1 MRDRPA
7 IPMKRRLAWRLS
19 ALVVLLPLAGLQAQ
33 PAHYESEPN
42 DTPAQANAIGG
53 AVTVFGTMDKGDQ
66 DGFVWTVSDDDARK
80 RWTFELRGIPGRLTI
95 AEVVRVEMADGKSAV
110 VGAERLMKM
119 GTRDGLT
126 PSIAR
131 DLIFEP
137 GEYLIGI
144 AYGGGSGEGSGGAFR
159 PPMSGLSFGDKV
171 RPEKA
176 PGAAGAAEGASGA
189 NAAASDAGGYRFAI
203 REGSRLDVSRYP
215 GPRNTRKTAQALR
228 PGTEFATF
236 ESQPSAWYA
245 LGFGQKDAGRRWDI
259 AAQVPVGRRLD
270 ATLYD
275 PAGKKLAAAKSDE
288 RGRLV
293 FPDIAPAAGTYHL
306 ELTAKA
312 AEFVHA
318 VASQAV
324 GQRVDGEEAEPNGE
338 WKLANRVDLSK
349 PLTGRVNANNE
360 SDYFVFALDE
370 SRADR
375 LLGLRVDSEPGGQ
388 AMEVCLRSADGQ
400 PVQCRRGNTPVE
412 LPDLQLSAGDWGL
425 SVSRARAG
433 PTYRVV
439 LQEQGPIAA
448 GAEAEPNDAI
458 GLASSVP
465 ANNRVKGRFSGD
477 EEDFFRFDITG
488 EPQLWRFQVIGDE
501 IHEVA
506 YHDGAS
512 RPGASVRV
520 ERGRKRVRLDNV
532 FLMPGQHFLRVS
544 GRDGG
549 RYTVLARAI
558 GPPDPNGEREPNDDE
573 SRMQRLAVGQ
583 TRTGLLAEPADVDRY
598 RFFLGNWDHVRLTVA
613 PAADGAI
620 DAQLLW
626 HGAAFAAGASGSPGK
641 PMSLSGLLPPGDYQL
656 VLRAKKESEAEYR
669 LSLER
674 LPRFSCPD
682 GCAPGRYS
690 GFAFGEAEAPAAPPA
705 AGPVGSTLVLEH
717 DRISAFRTHGQ
728 RVAGSLRVSNAG
740 DRPVALELE
749 AATSDHRWRA
759 RLDRSRV
766 ELPANGSAQVPVE
779 ILAPAD
785 AWADWPTRISVSA
798 RSSGGART
806 EAWADVVADRDI
818 APVAPRFGWQIP
830 DALRGGFNAAWSGLG
845 SRWSGAQPPADKLEL
860 LRDGQ
865 VFAGSRV
872 EFRGTP
878 GGWKDGNRPVLTL
891 RLPGDAPVPVAGVAW
906 NHFGWTNWPSNVRRA
921 TLLLSSDGVDFAE
934 VLRFETLP
942 VPTEQYFALKAPV
955 PARHVRLRL
964 EETFGL
970 PSGQGPTQAGEWKV
984 IAQPGFDLS
993 GGAGF
998 NLADPALGGHVVS
1011 DRPPQA
1017 YSPDYVLD
1025 EAKKPHMIPLKEGEH
1040 LEYVLGFHHGRAAQ
1054 IRRIEWVYAGDV
1066 VAVQKLDRL
1075 RVAVSADSPVGPW
1088 RPVGEVSLA
1097 SAGPVAALAL
1107 DAPVWARF
1115 VRLIGVPGKRAGVF
1129 ASPNAIRIWERA
1141 TGDDYRSILTE
1152 WGQASRQAFHEA
1164 QAGLKTEPELKP
1176 AGNDSRDRAAPLA
1189 PGQRAGG
1196 QVALGKREHWYR
1208 VQVPAGHNTL
1218 TFALTG
1224 EPTVRA
1230 RIALQDAAGAA
1241 IPVRRLAGESSS
1253 ARHVYQAVVEPGSA
1267 VFVRLFE
1274 PPRNVVFAWDTSASV
1289 NAYLPTI
1296 YNALAAFSSQ
1306 VVAGREAVNLMPFG
1320 RGTLLKDWHG
1330 QAYVLQTILNDYP
1343 RSESSSAA
1351 ELTLKRSARALAP
1364 LPGSKSIVVITDGE
1378 TVHDGSMWKEMQEVR
1393 PQVFGVHVAG
1403 SAAWHQDVFEDWA
1416 SVNGGHYTQ
1425 LVHQGEMEVAFDRAA
1440 TLMRRPADYAL
1451 EVRSEFRKAPGPGKL
1466 RVVAAGR
1473 KAASSGAAV
1482 ALILDASGSML
1493 KRMQGKRRID
1503 VAREVLTEAV
1513 RQHVP
1518 AGTPLALRV
1527 FGHKEVDS
1535 CRTDLEMPLAPLDP
1549 GKAARVIG
1557 GIRAMNLART
1567 PIADSLA
1574 AVERDLKGAKGSAA
1588 IVLVTDGEE
1597 TCGGDPAKVIEAL
1610 KKKGLDVRVNIVGFA
1625 IGDAGLEERFASW
1638 AELGGG
1644 RYFRAQD
1651 REGLSDALREALRSP
1666 FDVYDRAGHRVAG
1679 GTVGG
1684 EAVALE
1690 PGTYRIEVRANPKRS
1705 FEQMEISGGKEH
1717 TVAVE

>member
-1 MRDRPA
+1 MHSSR
-7 IPMKRRLAWRLS
+7 KKSSRL
-19 ALVVLLPLAGLQAQ
+19 LVLGLLLPLFGAHAQ
-33 PAHYESEPN
+33 PAFYESEPN
-42 DTPAQANAIGG
+42 DTPVQANAIAGE
-53 AVTVFGTMDKGDQ
+53 VVLFGTMDKGDQ

-95 AEVVRVEMADGKSAV
+95 AEVVRVEMGDGTPGV
-110 VGAERLMKM
+110 VGAQRLMKM

-126 PSIAR
+126 PSVAR

-176 PGAAGAAEGASGA
+176 PGAAGEPEGASGA

-203 REGSRLDVSRYP
+203 REGNRLDVSRYP
-215 GPRNTRKTAQALR
+215 GPRKTRKTAQALR

-236 ESQPSAWYA
+236 ETEPSAWYA
-245 LGFGQKDAGRRWDI
+245 LGFGQKDAGQRWDI

-275 PAGKKLAAAKSDE
+275 PAGRKLASAKSDD

-318 VASQAV
+318 VATQAV
-324 GQRVDGEEAEPNGE
+324 GLRVAGEEAEPNGE
-338 WKLANRVDLSK
+338 WRLANRVDLSK
-349 PLTGRVNANNE
+349 PLTGRINAKNE
-360 SDYFVFALDE
+360 EDYFTFALDE

-375 LLGLRVDSEPGGQ
+375 MLGLRVDSEPGGQ
-388 AMEVCLRSADGQ
+388 AMDVCLRSPDGL
-400 PVQCRRGNTPVE
+400 PVQCRRGNTPIE
-412 LPDLQLSAGDWGL
+412 LPDLVLSAGNWGL

-433 PTYRVV
+433 PTYRVT

-465 ANNRVKGRFSGD
+465 ANNRVKGRFSGN
-477 EEDFFRFDITG
+477 EEDFFRFDVTG

-501 IHEVA
+501 IHEVT
-506 YHDGAS
+506 YHDGAG
-512 RPGASVRV
+512 RRAANIRAAPGQ
-520 ERGRKRVRLDNV
+520 KRVRLDNV

-583 TRTGLLAEPADVDRY
+583 TRTGLLVEPADVDRY

-613 PAADGAI
+613 PAADGAV
-620 DAQLLW
+620 DGELLLY
-626 HGAAFAAGASGSPGK
+626 GAPFAAGASGSPGK

-674 LPRFSCPD
+674 LRRYSCPD

-690 GFAFGEAEAPAAPPA
+690 GFAFGEAAAPAAPPA
-705 AGPVGSTLVLEH
+705 AGRVAATLVLEH

-728 RVAGSLRVSNAG
+728 RVAGSLRLSNSG
-740 DRPVALELE
+740 DRPLALELE
-749 AATSDHRWRA
+749 AATSDHRWQA
-759 RLDRSRV
+759 RLDHSRV
-766 ELPANGSAQVPVE
+766 ELSAGGSAELPVE
-779 ILAPAD
+779 ILVPAD
-785 AWADWPTRISVSA
+785 AWADWPTRISVRA
-798 RSSGGART
+798 RGADGVHA
-806 EAWADVVADRDI
+806 EAWADVVADRDM
-818 APVAPRFGWQIP
+818 AQVAPRFGWQIP

-845 SRWSGAQPPADKLEL
+845 SAWHGAQPPADKLEL
-860 LRDGQ
+860 LRDGL
-865 VFAGSRV
+865 VFAGNRV

-878 GGWKDGNRPVLTL
+878 GGWKDGSRPLLTL
-891 RLPGDAPVPVAGVAW
+891 RLPGDAPVPVAGIAW
-906 NHFGWTNWPSNVRRA
+906 NHFGWTGWPSNVRRA
-921 TLLLSSDGVDFAE
+921 TLLLSTDGVDFAE
-934 VLRFETLP
+934 VLQFETLP
-942 VPTEQYFALKAPV
+942 VPTEQYFTLKAPV
-955 PARHVRLRL
+955 PARYARLRL
-964 EETFGL
+964 DETFGL

-1011 DRPPQA
+1011 DRPPQP
-1017 YSPDYVLD
+1017 YLPDYVLD
-1025 EAKKPHMIPLKEGEH
+1025 EAKKPHMIRLKEGAH

-1054 IRRIEWVYAGDV
+1054 IRRVEWVYAGDV
-1066 VAVQKLDRL
+1066 EARQKLDRL
-1075 RVAVSADSPVGPW
+1075 RVAVSTESPVGPW
-1088 RPVGEVSLA
+1088 RPVGDVALG
-1097 SAGPVAALAL
+1097 SAGPVAELVL

-1115 VRLIGVPGKRAGVF
+1115 VRLIGVPEKGAGVF
-1129 ASPNAIRIWERA
+1129 ASPNVIRVWERP
-1141 TGDDYRSILTE
+1141 TGDDYRSVLTE
-1152 WGQASRQAFHEA
+1152 WEQASRQAFHEA
-1164 QAGLKTEPELKP
+1164 QAGLKAEPELKP
-1176 AGNDSRDRAAPLA
+1176 ADNDSRDRAAPLV

-1208 VQVPAGHNTL
+1208 VQVPAGENTL
-1218 TFALTG
+1218 TFELTG

-1230 RIALQDAAGAA
+1230 RIELQDAAGGA
-1241 IPVRRLAGESSS
+1241 IRVRHLAGESGS
-1253 ARHVYQAVVEPGSA
+1253 ARHVHQAVVEPGSA

-1320 RGTLLKDWHG
+1320 RGTLLKNWHG

-1351 ELTLKRSARALAP
+1351 ELTLKQSARALAP

-1378 TVHDGSMWKEMQEVR
+1378 TVHEGSMWEAMQEVR
-1393 PQVFGVHVAG
+1393 PQIFGVHVAG
-1403 SAAWHQDVFEDWA
+1403 FAGWHQDVFEDWA

-1440 TLMRRPADYAL
+1440 TLMRRPAGYTL

-1466 RVVAAGR
+1466 RVVAGSK
-1473 KAASSGAAV
+1473 KAASGAAV

-1493 KRMQGKRRID
+1493 KRMGATRRID

-1527 FGHKEVDS
+1527 FGHKEAGS

-1557 GIRAMNLART
+1557 GVRAMNLART

-1574 AVERDLKGAKGSAA
+1574 AVERDLKGAKGGAA

-1597 TCGGDPAKVIEAL
+1597 TCGGDPGKVIEAL
-1610 KKKGLDVRVNIVGFA
+1610 KKKGMDVRVNIVGFA
-1625 IGDAGLEERFASW
+1625 IGDAELEERFAAW

-1651 REGLSDALREALRSP
+1651 REGLSEALSGALRVP
-1666 FDVYDRAGHRVAG
+1666 FTVYDGDGQRVAG
-1679 GTVGG
+1679 GIVGG
-1684 EAVALE
+1684 D
-1690 PGTYRIEVRANPKRS
+1690 
-1705 FEQMEISGGKEH
+1705 
-1717 TVAVE
+1717 AVELGQGIYRVEVASSPRRVFERVEIPGEKATTIGLD

>member
-1 MRDRPA
+1 MSRVP
-7 IPMKRRLAWRLS
+7 LWRLTL
-19 ALVVLLPLAGLQAQ
+19 LVLPLLPLSGPYAQ

-53 AVTVFGTMDKGDQ
+53 AVTVFGSMDQGDQ
-66 DGFVWTVSDDDARK
+66 DGFIWTVSDDDARK

-95 AEVVRVEMADGKSAV
+95 AEVVRVEMADGKPEV
-110 VGAERLMKM
+110 VGAKRLMKM
-119 GTRDGLT
+119 GTRDGLA
-126 PSIAR
+126 PAIAR

-159 PPMSGLSFGDKV
+159 PPMSDLSFGDKA

-176 PGAAGAAEGASGA
+176 TGAAS
-189 NAAASDAGGYRFAI
+189 AAAPEPGGYRFVI

-215 GPRNTRKTAQALR
+215 GPRNTRKTAQVLR

-236 ESQPSAWYA
+236 EAQPSAWYA
-245 LGFGQKDAGRRWDI
+245 LGFGQKDAGQRWDI
-259 AAQVPVGRRLD
+259 AAQVPVGRSLD
-270 ATLYD
+270 AALYD
-275 PAGKKLAAAKSDE
+275 PAGKKLASAKSDE

-318 VASQAV
+318 VATQAV

-338 WKLANRVDLSK
+338 WKLANRVDLLK

-360 SDYFVFALDE
+360 EDHFTFALDE

-375 LLGLRVDSEPGGQ
+375 MLELRVDSEPGGQ
-388 AMEVCLRSADGQ
+388 AMDVCLRSADGL
-400 PVQCRRGNTPVE
+400 PVQCRRGNTPIE
-412 LPDLQLSAGDWGL
+412 LPDLVLSAGDWGL
-425 SVSRARAG
+425 SVSRARTG
-433 PTYRVV
+433 PTYRVT
-439 LQEQGPIAA
+439 LKEQGPIAA

-465 ANNRVKGRFSGD
+465 ASNRVKGRFSGN

-501 IHEVA
+501 IHEVT
-506 YHDGAS
+506 YHDGAG
-512 RPGASVRV
+512 RRAANIRAAPGQ
-520 ERGRKRVRLDNV
+520 KRVRLDNV

-583 TRTGLLAEPADVDRY
+583 TRTGLLAEPGDVDRY

-613 PAADGAI
+613 PAADGAV
-620 DAQLLW
+620 DAELLW
-626 HGAAFAAGASGSPGK
+626 YGAPFAAGRSGNPGK
-641 PMSLSGLLPPGDYQL
+641 PMALSGLLPPGDYQL
-656 VLRAKKESEAEYR
+656 VLRAKKASEAEYR

-682 GCAPGRYS
+682 ACTPGRYS
-690 GFAFGEAEAPAAPPA
+690 GFAFGEAAAPAAPPA
-705 AGPVGSTLVLEH
+705 AGPVAATLVLEH

-728 RVAGSLRVSNAG
+728 RVAGSLRLSNSG
-740 DRPVALELE
+740 DRPLALELE
-749 AATSDHRWRA
+749 AATSDHRWQA
-759 RLDRSRV
+759 RLDHSRV
-766 ELPANGSAQVPVE
+766 ELPAGGSVELPVE

-785 AWADWPTRISVSA
+785 AWADWPTRISVRA
-798 RSSGGART
+798 RSADGVHV
-806 EAWADVVADRDI
+806 EAWAEVDADRDI

-830 DALRGGFNAAWSGLG
+830 DALRGGFNVAWSGLG
-845 SRWSGAQPPADKLEL
+845 SAWHGAQPPADKLES
-860 LRDGQ
+860 LRDGL

-872 EFRGTP
+872 EFSGTP
-878 GGWKDGNRPVLTL
+878 GGWKDGNRPALTL

-906 NHFGWTNWPSNVRRA
+906 NHFGWTGWPRNVRRA

-934 VLRFETLP
+934 ALQFETLP

-955 PARHVRLRL
+955 PARYARLRL
-964 EETFGL
+964 DETFGL

-998 NLADPALGGHVVS
+998 NVADPALGGHVVS
-1011 DRPPQA
+1011 DRPPQP
-1017 YSPDYVLD
+1017 YLPDYVLD
-1025 EAKKPHMIPLKEGEH
+1025 EAKKWQTLRLKEGEN
-1040 LEYVLGFHHGRAAQ
+1040 LDYVLGFHHGRAAQ

-1066 VAVQKLDRL
+1066 EVGQKLDRL
-1075 RVAVSADSPVGPW
+1075 RLAVSTESPVGPW
-1088 RPVGEVSLA
+1088 RPVGEVPLA
-1097 SAGPVAALAL
+1097 SAGPAAVLEL
-1107 DAPVWARF
+1107 DSPVWARF
-1115 VRLIGVPGKRAGVF
+1115 VRLTGVPGKSAGVF
-1129 ASPNAIRIWERA
+1129 ASPNAIRIWERP
-1141 TGDDYRSILTE
+1141 TGNDYRSVLTE

-1164 QAGLKTEPELKP
+1164 QAGLKAEPALKP
-1176 AGNDSRDRAAPLA
+1176 ADNDSRDRAAPLA

-1208 VQVPAGHNTL
+1208 VQVPAGENTL
-1218 TFALTG
+1218 TFELTG

-1230 RIALQDAAGAA
+1230 RIAVQDAAGAA
-1241 IPVRRLAGESSS
+1241 IAVRKLAGESGS
-1253 ARHVYQAVVEPGSA
+1253 ARHVHESVVEPGSE

-1296 YNALAAFSSQ
+1296 YNALAAFSGL

-1320 RGTLLKDWHG
+1320 RGTLLRNWHG

-1343 RSESSSAA
+1343 RGESSSAA
-1351 ELTLKRSARALAP
+1351 ELTLKQSARALAP

-1378 TVHDGSMWKEMQEVR
+1378 TVHDGSMWKAMQEVR
-1393 PQVFGVHVAG
+1393 PQIFGVHVAG

-1440 TLMRRPADYAL
+1440 TLMRRPAGYTL

-1466 RVVAAGR
+1466 RVVSGGK

-1513 RQHVP
+1513 REHVP
-1518 AGTPLALRV
+1518 PGTPLALRV
-1527 FGHKEVDS
+1527 FGHKEAGS
-1535 CRTDLEMPLAPLDP
+1535 CRTGLEMPLAPLDP
-1549 GKAARVIG
+1549 GRAARVIG

-1574 AVERDLKGAKGSAA
+1574 AVERDLKGAKGGAV

-1597 TCGGDPAKVIEAL
+1597 TCGGDPGKVIEAL

-1625 IGDAGLEERFASW
+1625 IGDAELEERFAAW

-1644 RYFRAQD
+1644 RYFRAKD
-1651 REGLSDALREALRSP
+1651 REGLSDALGGALRVP
-1666 FDVYDRAGHRVAG
+1666 FTVYDGDGQRVAG
-1679 GTVGG
+1679 GIVGG
-1684 EAVALE
+1684 DAVELGQGIYRVEVATSTRRALD
-1690 PGTYRIEVRANPKRS
+1690 RV
-1705 FEQMEISGGKEH
+1705 EISDGNLTRI
-1717 TVAVE
+1717 TVE